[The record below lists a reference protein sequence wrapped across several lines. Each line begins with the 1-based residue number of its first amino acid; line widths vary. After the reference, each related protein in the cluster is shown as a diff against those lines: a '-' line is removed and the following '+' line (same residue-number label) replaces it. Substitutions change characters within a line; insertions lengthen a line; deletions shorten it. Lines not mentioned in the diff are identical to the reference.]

1 VLNHA
6 QEAANVAAIGGLR
19 LVAGLAFMGVI
30 AGVCVWLL
38 IRLFPQAAKHQALP
52 NCADHEHRATTET
65 PVEVLKQ
72 RYARGEISKA
82 DYDQMRQDL
91 EERQA
96 EMAARR

>member
-1 VLNHA
+1 VNHA
-6 QEAANVAAIGGLR
+6 QEVANVAAIGDLR

-30 AGVCVWLL
+30 AGLCVWLL
-38 IRLFPQAAKHQALP
+38 IRLFPQAAAHQGLP
-52 NCADHEHRATTET
+52 NDVDHERRATAET

-82 DYDQMRQDL
+82 DYDRMRQDL

-96 EMAARR
+96 EMPARR